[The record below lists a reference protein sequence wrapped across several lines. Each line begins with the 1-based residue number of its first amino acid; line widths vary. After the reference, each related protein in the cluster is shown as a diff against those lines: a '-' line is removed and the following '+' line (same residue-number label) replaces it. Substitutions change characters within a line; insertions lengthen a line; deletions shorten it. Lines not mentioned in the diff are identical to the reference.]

1 MLEGLTRLIIDD
13 GLNYDI
19 EMMKYAVYFKS
30 VSNNPKVGLEHKKNV
45 EKKLMNI
52 EISLN
57 SDGFRN
63 KNDLNKNSKKILML
77 GDSMTLGWGAQF
89 PFSYHLDNKLKDYEV
104 INGGIGNTNTIMQ
117 VNNFFYNHRNKYNY
131 DLIILNFFINDFEDV
146 QIKEPNLLQKNSY
159 FYAYAGSL
167 INQILIKYE
176 LKYDWKTFYIKSF
189 ENKDAE
195 LETFN
200 EIMRLKKFCDEN
212 KIKLIIHNIPEL
224 RNLKEY
230 KFNGETK
237 LIREFAHKND
247 IFFIDSYKILKDYE
261 PRDLWVTVKD
271 SHANDK
277 AHLIIADFLF
287 DEINTYLSN

>member
-13 GLNYDI
+13 GSNYDI

-30 VSNNPKVGLEHKKNV
+30 VSNNPKVGLEHKKNIK
-45 EKKLMNI
+45 KKLMNV

-117 VNNFFYNHRNKYNY
+117 VNNFFYNYSNKYNY

-159 FYAYAGSL
+159 FYTYVNSL
-167 INQILIKYE
+167 INQIFIKYE

-189 ENKDAE
+189 ENKDTE
-195 LETFN
+195 LKIFN

-212 KIKLIIHNIPEL
+212 KVKLIIHNIPEL

-230 KFNGETK
+230 QFNDETK
-237 LIREFAHKND
+237 IIKEFAHKND
-247 IFFIDSYKILKDYE
+247 IFFIDSYNILKDYE
-261 PRDLWVTVKD
+261 PRDLWVSVKD

-277 AHLIIADFLF
+277 AHLIIAGFLF
-287 DEINTYLSN
+287 DEINTFLSN